1 MRWVLAAV
9 AALLLLPAAA
19 GAADWEDGDVF
30 VGLSTGTYNVYD
42 NSGTL
47 QETIVQG
54 GGGFAV
60 NCAFDRAGV
69 LHTTAFATD
78 EVVRFLN
85 PHPHTRLAD
94 VVAGNQP
101 ESIVFARDG
110 SYYVGHQATGVSLRR
125 FTGAGTPAGTFSPA
139 GPASLIDLS
148 ADQRTMFYV
157 SRVPGAAPPRIRR
170 FDVRTN
176 ANLPDFA
183 NLGGADR
190 TIADFKLLPPGDG
203 SGGAIVAQT
212 RSIKMVDGSGRVVR
226 EYDRTGED
234 TWFGV
239 ALDPDGKSFWAQ
251 TTSPGNVYRF
261 DIATGAVDRGPLPSA
276 NNAFGICVRGA
287 PTAALDNA
295 APTAA
300 ITTPAEGATFTQGE
314 TVLAA
319 YTCADD
325 ALGTGIRSC
334 DGPVAPGAAIDTA
347 TPGSKTF
354 TVTATDNA
362 GNTATASRTYTV
374 VAPPPPPPPPP
385 PPLVVEPEEPEVID
399 STVRN
404 SWRVLGARSTLR
416 RLIARRVPAGAR
428 VEVRCLGRRCPFER
442 KRVSGRRG
450 DVNLLPQLNRRQR
463 RLRVGQT
470 LEVRVTKRG
479 AVGSVVRFKI
489 RRGKLPTPRSLCIP
503 ADGGAPRRSC

>member
-1 MRWVLAAV
+1 MAFKTAMRWVLATV
-9 AALLLLPAAA
+9 AALLLVPAAA
-19 GAADWEDGDVF
+19 GAADWADGDVF
-30 VGLSTGTYNVYD
+30 VGLSNGTYNVYD
-42 NSGTL
+42 NDGTL

-85 PHPHTRLAD
+85 PHPHTRLTD
-94 VVAGNQP
+94 VTAGNQP

-110 SYYVGHQATGVSLRR
+110 SYLVGHQTPGVSLRR
-125 FTGAGTPAGTFSPA
+125 FSGAGSPAGTFSPA
-139 GPASLIDLS
+139 GPASLVDLS
-148 ADQRTMFYV
+148 ADQRTLFYV
-157 SRVPGAAPPRIRR
+157 SRVPGSSPPRIRR
-170 FDVRTN
+170 FDVRAGT
-176 ANLPDFA
+176 NLPDFA

-190 TIADFKLLPPGDG
+190 SLGDLKLLPPGDG

-212 RSIKMVDGSGRVVR
+212 QSIKLLDGSGRVVR

-234 TWFGV
+234 TWFGI

-261 DIATGAVDRGPLPSA
+261 NIATGAVDRGPLPSA

-295 APTAA
+295 APSAT
-300 ITTPAEGATFTQGE
+300 ITTPAAGATFTQGA

-319 YTCADD
+319 YACADD

-347 TPGSKTF
+347 TPGSRTF

-362 GNTATASRTYTV
+362 GNTATATGTYTV
-374 VAPPPPPPPPP
+374 VAPPPPTPPPPP
-385 PPLVVEPEEPEVID
+385 RGGGVVGHPGGPP
-399 STVRN
+399 
-404 SWRVLGARSTLR
+404 G
-416 RLIARRVPAGAR
+416 GGG
-428 VEVRCLGRRCPFER
+428 GRP
-442 KRVSGRRG
+442 
-450 DVNLLPQLNRRQR
+450 PPQR
-463 RLRVGQT
+463 RSR
-470 LEVRVTKRG
+470 
-479 AVGSVVRFKI
+479 
-489 RRGKLPTPRSLCIP
+489 
-503 ADGGAPRRSC
+503 